1 MKLYAVAVYC
11 EEKQP
16 TYTETHFGVT
26 HVVAMSRNE
35 AIGTGITMAE
45 KTWSGCNNY
54 KCVVEEISDT
64 VLMEV
69 SKFEMNDK
77 MKQAILNDI
86 VEKIDNALIEP
97 QPPLK
102 KNVPQD
108 TAFNAGLLKAS
119 RIACRVFVEYVEDG
133 GK

>member
-1 MKLYAVAVYC
+1 MTLYAVAVYC
-11 EEKQP
+11 EEKKKK
-16 TYTETHFGVT
+16 YTETHFGVT
-26 HVVAMSRNE
+26 HVIAISKNE

-45 KTWSGCNNY
+45 KTWPGCNNY
-54 KCVVEEISDT
+54 KSVVEEISDA
-64 VLMEV
+64 VVMEV
-69 SKFEMNDK
+69 SKFEMSDE

-102 KNVPQD
+102 KNIPQD